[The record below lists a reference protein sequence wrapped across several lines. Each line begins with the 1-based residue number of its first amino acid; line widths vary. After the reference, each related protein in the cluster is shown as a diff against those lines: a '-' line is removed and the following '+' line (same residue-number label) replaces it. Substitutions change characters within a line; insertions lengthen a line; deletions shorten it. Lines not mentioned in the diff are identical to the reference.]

1 MTTKNTK
8 ETLAVLKDIQLTLHE
23 VLVRI
28 ENLEEDSHPPVF
40 KKETYN
46 KLDERVQIIEA
57 FFDGITAIKSDLKG
71 LD

>member
-8 ETLAVLKDIQLTLHE
+8 ETLDVLKDIQLTLHE

-28 ENLEEDSHPPVF
+28 ENLEEDSPPPVF
-40 KKETYN
+40 KKEAYDN
-46 KLDERVQIIEA
+46 LSERLEVMEA

>member
-40 KKETYN
+40 KKEAYDN
-46 KLDERVQIIEA
+46 LSERLEVIEA

>member
-40 KKETYN
+40 EKETYN

-57 FFDGITAIKSDLKG
+57 FFDGITAIKSDLKV